1 MPDASFG
8 VNLNALWMTTM
19 KKFTRTALLV
29 ATLAGAPFAAQAADT
44 TAAPAPAQDP
54 IVQHLKLTDA
64 QVSKIKTLHQQ
75 LEKNVQAISMKDVK
89 DGMIIDMIQSGKWN
103 EAGVKQQL
111 AAFSKVDQQVR
122 YYKVKYYFDLSQ
134 VLTADQRKQVQND
147 LAQAA
152 AE

>member
-1 MPDASFG
+1 
-8 VNLNALWMTTM
+8 M

-29 ATLAGAPFAAQAADT
+29 ATLAGATFAAQAADT

-64 QVSKIKTLHQQ
+64 QVSKMKTLHQQ

-89 DGMIIDMIQSGKWN
+89 DGMIIDMIQSGKWDD
-103 EAGVKQQL
+103 AGVNKQL

-134 VLTADQRKQVQND
+134 VLTAEQRKQVQND

>member
-1 MPDASFG
+1 
-8 VNLNALWMTTM
+8 M

-29 ATLAGAPFAAQAADT
+29 ATLAGATFAAQAADT

-103 EAGVKQQL
+103 EAGVNKQL

-134 VLTADQRKQVQND
+134 VLTAEQRKQVQND

>member
-1 MPDASFG
+1 
-8 VNLNALWMTTM
+8 M

-29 ATLAGAPFAAQAADT
+29 ATLAGATFAAQAADT

-147 LAQAA
+147 LAQAT

>member
-1 MPDASFG
+1 
-8 VNLNALWMTTM
+8 M
-19 KKFTRTALLV
+19 KKFTRAALLV
-29 ATLAGAPFAAQAADT
+29 ATLAGATFAAQAADT

-64 QVSKIKTLHQQ
+64 QVSKMKTLHQQ

-89 DGMIIDMIQSGKWN
+89 DGMIINMIQSGKWD
-103 EAGVKQQL
+103 EAGVNKQL

-134 VLTADQRKQVQND
+134 VLTAEQRKQVQND

>member
-1 MPDASFG
+1 
-8 VNLNALWMTTM
+8 M

-29 ATLAGAPFAAQAADT
+29 ATLAGATFAAQAADT

-64 QVSKIKTLHQQ
+64 QVSKMKTLHQQ

-89 DGMIIDMIQSGKWN
+89 DGMIIDMIQSGKWD
-103 EAGVKQQL
+103 EAGVNKQL

-134 VLTADQRKQVQND
+134 VLTAEQRKQVQND

>member
-29 ATLAGAPFAAQAADT
+29 ATLAGATFAAQAADT

>member
-1 MPDASFG
+1 
-8 VNLNALWMTTM
+8 M
-19 KKFTRTALLV
+19 KKFTSTALLV
-29 ATLAGAPFAAQAADT
+29 ATLAGATFAAQAADT

-64 QVSKIKTLHQQ
+64 QVSKMKTLHQQ

-89 DGMIIDMIQSGKWN
+89 DGMIINMIQSGKWD
-103 EAGVKQQL
+103 EAGVNKQL

-134 VLTADQRKQVQND
+134 VLTAEQRKQVQND

>member
-1 MPDASFG
+1 M
-8 VNLNALWMTTM
+8 
-19 KKFTRTALLV
+19 
-29 ATLAGAPFAAQAADT
+29 
-44 TAAPAPAQDP
+44 
-54 IVQHLKLTDA
+54 
-64 QVSKIKTLHQQ
+64 KTLHQQ

-89 DGMIIDMIQSGKWN
+89 DGMIIDMIQSGKWD
-103 EAGVKQQL
+103 EAGVNKQL

-134 VLTADQRKQVQND
+134 VLTAEQRKQVQND

>member
-1 MPDASFG
+1 
-8 VNLNALWMTTM
+8 M

-29 ATLAGAPFAAQAADT
+29 ATLAGATFAAQAADT
-44 TAAPAPAQDP
+44 TATPAPAQDP

-103 EAGVKQQL
+103 EEGVKQQL

>member
-1 MPDASFG
+1 
-8 VNLNALWMTTM
+8 M

-29 ATLAGAPFAAQAADT
+29 ATLAGATFAAQAANT

-64 QVSKIKTLHQQ
+64 QVSKMKTLHQQ

-89 DGMIIDMIQSGKWN
+89 DGMIINMIQSGKWD
-103 EAGVKQQL
+103 EAGVNKQL

-134 VLTADQRKQVQND
+134 VLTAEQRKQVQND

>member
-1 MPDASFG
+1 
-8 VNLNALWMTTM
+8 M

-29 ATLAGAPFAAQAADT
+29 ATLAGATFAAQAADT

-64 QVSKIKTLHQQ
+64 QVSKMKTLHQQ

-89 DGMIIDMIQSGKWN
+89 DGMIIDMLQSGKWD
-103 EAGVKQQL
+103 EAGVNKQL

-134 VLTADQRKQVQND
+134 VLTAEQRKQVQND

>member
-1 MPDASFG
+1 
-8 VNLNALWMTTM
+8 M

-29 ATLAGAPFAAQAADT
+29 ATLAGATFAAQAADT

-64 QVSKIKTLHQQ
+64 QVSKMKTLHQQ

-89 DGMIIDMIQSGKWN
+89 DGMIIDMIQSGKWD
-103 EAGVKQQL
+103 EAGVNKQL

-122 YYKVKYYFDLSQ
+122 YYKVKYYFDLSH
-134 VLTADQRKQVQND
+134 VLTAEQRKQVQND

>member
-1 MPDASFG
+1 
-8 VNLNALWMTTM
+8 M

-29 ATLAGAPFAAQAADT
+29 ATLAGATFAAQAADT
-44 TAAPAPAQDP
+44 AAAPAPAQDP

-75 LEKNVQAISMKDVK
+75 LAKNVQAISMKDVK

-134 VLTADQRKQVQND
+134 VLTADQRKQVQSD

>member
-1 MPDASFG
+1 
-8 VNLNALWMTTM
+8 
-19 KKFTRTALLV
+19 
-29 ATLAGAPFAAQAADT
+29 
-44 TAAPAPAQDP
+44 
-54 IVQHLKLTDA
+54 
-64 QVSKIKTLHQQ
+64 
-75 LEKNVQAISMKDVK
+75 MKDVK

-134 VLTADQRKQVQND
+134 VLTAEQRKQVQND

>member
-1 MPDASFG
+1 
-8 VNLNALWMTTM
+8 M

-29 ATLAGAPFAAQAADT
+29 ATLAGATFAAQAADT

-64 QVSKIKTLHQQ
+64 QVSKMKTLHQQ

-89 DGMIIDMIQSGKWN
+89 DGMIIDMIQSGKWD
-103 EAGVKQQL
+103 EAGVNKQL

-134 VLTADQRKQVQND
+134 VLTAEQRKQVQND

-152 AE
+152 AEQAT

>member
-1 MPDASFG
+1 
-8 VNLNALWMTTM
+8 M

-29 ATLAGAPFAAQAADT
+29 ATLAGATFAAQAADT

-54 IVQHLKLTDA
+54 IVQHLKLTDG
-64 QVSKIKTLHQQ
+64 QVSKMKTLHQQ

-89 DGMIIDMIQSGKWN
+89 DGMIIDMIQSGKWD
-103 EAGVKQQL
+103 EAGVNKQL

-134 VLTADQRKQVQND
+134 VLTAEQRKQVQND

>member
-1 MPDASFG
+1 
-8 VNLNALWMTTM
+8 M

-29 ATLAGAPFAAQAADT
+29 ATLAGATFAAQAADT

-64 QVSKIKTLHQQ
+64 QVSKMKTLHQQ

-89 DGMIIDMIQSGKWN
+89 DGMIIDMIQSGKWD
-103 EAGVKQQL
+103 EAGVNKQL

>member
-1 MPDASFG
+1 
-8 VNLNALWMTTM
+8 M

-29 ATLAGAPFAAQAADT
+29 ATLAGATFAAQAADT

-75 LEKNVQAISMKDVK
+75 LEKNVHAISMKDVK

>member
-1 MPDASFG
+1 
-8 VNLNALWMTTM
+8 M

-29 ATLAGAPFAAQAADT
+29 ATLAGATFAAQAADT

-103 EAGVKQQL
+103 EAGVNKQL

>member
-1 MPDASFG
+1 
-8 VNLNALWMTTM
+8 M

-29 ATLAGAPFAAQAADT
+29 ATLAGATFAAQAADT

-64 QVSKIKTLHQQ
+64 QVSKMKTLHQQ
-75 LEKNVQAISMKDVK
+75 LEKNVQAIYMKDVK
-89 DGMIIDMIQSGKWN
+89 DGMIIDMIQSGKWD
-103 EAGVKQQL
+103 EAGVNKQL

-134 VLTADQRKQVQND
+134 VLTAEQRKQVQKD
-147 LAQAA
+147 LAQALS
-152 AE
+152 E

>member
-1 MPDASFG
+1 
-8 VNLNALWMTTM
+8 M

-29 ATLAGAPFAAQAADT
+29 ATLAGATFAAQAADT

-54 IVQHLKLTDA
+54 IVQRLKLTDA

>member
-1 MPDASFG
+1 
-8 VNLNALWMTTM
+8 M

-29 ATLAGAPFAAQAADT
+29 ATLAGAAFTVQAADVA
-44 TAAPAPAQDP
+44 AAPAPAQDP

-75 LEKNVQAISMKDVK
+75 LEKNVQSISMKDVK

-134 VLTADQRKQVQND
+134 VLTAEQRKQVQND

>member
-1 MPDASFG
+1 
-8 VNLNALWMTTM
+8 M
-19 KKFTRTALLV
+19 KKFTRAALLV
-29 ATLAGAPFAAQAADT
+29 ATLAGATFAAQAADT

-64 QVSKIKTLHQQ
+64 QVSKMKTLHQQ

-89 DGMIIDMIQSGKWN
+89 DGMIIDMIQSGKWD
-103 EAGVKQQL
+103 EAGVNKQL

-134 VLTADQRKQVQND
+134 VLTAEQRKQVQND

>member
-1 MPDASFG
+1 
-8 VNLNALWMTTM
+8 M

-29 ATLAGAPFAAQAADT
+29 ATLAGATFAAQAADT

-64 QVSKIKTLHQQ
+64 QVSKMKTLHQQ

-89 DGMIIDMIQSGKWN
+89 DGMIINMIQSGKWD
-103 EAGVKQQL
+103 EAGVNKQL

-134 VLTADQRKQVQND
+134 VLTAEQRKQVQND

>member
-1 MPDASFG
+1 
-8 VNLNALWMTTM
+8 M

-29 ATLAGAPFAAQAADT
+29 ATLAGATFAAQAADV

-75 LEKNVQAISMKDVK
+75 LEKNVQGISMKDVK
-89 DGMIIDMIQSGKWN
+89 DGMLIDMIHSGKWN
-103 EAGVKQQL
+103 ESGVKQQL

-134 VLTADQRKQVQND
+134 VLTPEQRKQVQSD

-152 AE
+152 EE

>member
-1 MPDASFG
+1 
-8 VNLNALWMTTM
+8 M

-29 ATLAGAPFAAQAADT
+29 ATLAGATFAAQAADT

-134 VLTADQRKQVQND
+134 VLTTDQRKQVQND

>member
-1 MPDASFG
+1 
-8 VNLNALWMTTM
+8 M

-29 ATLAGAPFAAQAADT
+29 ATLAGATFAAQAADT

-64 QVSKIKTLHQQ
+64 QVSKMKTLHQQ

-89 DGMIIDMIQSGKWN
+89 DGMIIDMIQSGKWD
-103 EAGVKQQL
+103 ETGVKKQL

-134 VLTADQRKQVQND
+134 VLTAEQRKQVQND

>member
-1 MPDASFG
+1 
-8 VNLNALWMTTM
+8 M

-29 ATLAGAPFAAQAADT
+29 ATLAGATFAAQAANT

-64 QVSKIKTLHQQ
+64 QVSKMKTLHQQ

-89 DGMIIDMIQSGKWN
+89 DGMIIDMIQSGKWD
-103 EAGVKQQL
+103 EAGVNKQL

-134 VLTADQRKQVQND
+134 VLTAEQRKQVQND

>member
-1 MPDASFG
+1 
-8 VNLNALWMTTM
+8 M

-29 ATLAGAPFAAQAADT
+29 ATLAGATFAAQAADT

-64 QVSKIKTLHQQ
+64 QVSKMKTLHQQ
-75 LEKNVQAISMKDVK
+75 LEKNVQSISMKDVK

-134 VLTADQRKQVQND
+134 VLTAEQRKQVQND

>member
-1 MPDASFG
+1 
-8 VNLNALWMTTM
+8 M

-29 ATLAGAPFAAQAADT
+29 ATLAGATFAAQAADT

-89 DGMIIDMIQSGKWN
+89 DGMIINMIQSGKWN

>member
-1 MPDASFG
+1 
-8 VNLNALWMTTM
+8 M

-29 ATLAGAPFAAQAADT
+29 ATLAGAAFTAQAADVA
-44 TAAPAPAQDP
+44 AAPAPAQDP

-75 LEKNVQAISMKDVK
+75 LEKNVQSISMKDVK

-134 VLTADQRKQVQND
+134 VLTAEQRKQVQND